1 MILELDDKPLLTRGL
16 PQSVVNEMKQDYLW
30 DKSGDDAEIK
40 RLEDILSTYRYQET
54 AAPLIQVAEPV
65 RVVERRSRWRF
76 SFVFAFAGSAVLAVI
91 LIGVWLQFLNG
102 QRKTAS
108 DVATTSQPQPAPQTM
123 EPTRYSDTS
132 KISVDK
138 VDNTA
143 VTAVPAK
150 AIFRQRVRKR
160 ATRNLV
166 AKRATTRI
174 GLPATLTEDE
184 KYAYGQ
190 LMLALSITGS
200 KLKMVRD
207 TINGE
212 D

>member
-1 MILELDDKPLLTRGL
+1 MRRSRG
-16 PQSVVNEMKQDYLW
+16 SKI
-30 DKSGDDAEIK
+30 S
-40 RLEDILSTYRYQET
+40 LSTYRYQET

-65 RVVERRSRWRF
+65 RVVERRPRRGF
-76 SFVFAFAGSAVLAVI
+76 SFVFAFAGSVFVVVI

-102 QRKTAS
+102 QRRTEIG
-108 DVATTSQPQPAPQTM
+108 VVTTSQPLTVPQKV
-123 EPTRYSDTS
+123 EPEYSGNTS
-132 KISVDK
+132 EISVDK

-143 VTAVPAK
+143 VTAVPSR

-160 ATRNLV
+160 ATRDLV
-166 AKRATTRI
+166 AKRAATRI
-174 GLPATLTEDE
+174 DLPATLTKDE